1 MAFCTASDVEN
12 YVQFALSSDLETH
25 LTNNI
30 IPLVE
35 AAIVEYVGYD
45 VEQATQT
52 ETFTGDQT
60 KDLFLSHLPV
70 NSITSITE
78 DDTTLTEGNSR
89 DFVKYSNG
97 RVTRIGTR
105 WSYARPLNITVVYNA
120 GYYARGSGSTPELP
134 IQFKSLRLRSKSEW
148 LINAI
153 STSM

>member
-35 AAIVEYVGYD
+35 AAVKEYVGYD

-60 KDLFLSHLPV
+60 KDIFLTHLPV
-70 NSITSITE
+70 NSITSIVE
-78 DDTTLTEGNSR
+78 DGITLTQGNENDYVS
-89 DFVKYSNG
+89 
-97 RVTRIGTR
+97 
-105 WSYARPLNITVVYNA
+105 
-120 GYYARGSGSTPELP
+120 
-134 IQFKSLRLRSKSEW
+134 
-148 LINAI
+148 
-153 STSM
+153 